1 MTGHRAGSAG
11 LLARTLEA
19 AIGAYQRLV
28 SPLLW
33 QRCRFAPSC
42 SDYAKES
49 IHRFGALYGSWLAIR
64 RLLRCQP
71 FCAGGWDPPPL
82 ERRRPHLH
90 RHVPGQSQRPSQSTT
105 TGATR

>member
-1 MTGHRAGSAG
+1 MSPMGHSGPRPAGP
-11 LLARTLEA
+11 LARTLEA

-28 SPLLW
+28 SPLLG

-49 IHRFGALYGSWLAIR
+49 IHRFGALYGSWLALR

-71 FCAGGWDPPPL
+71 FHAGGWDPPPL
-82 ERRRPHLH
+82 QRH
-90 RHVPGQSQRPSQSTT
+90 RHMPDQPQSTT